1 MLALFICLF
10 HPCQGSDLPV
20 QSHVVA
26 TAIVRIR
33 ADTGIIVTN
42 IKYPYKQQ
50 KHHSNPPSSM
60 APVTV
65 TSTGVARQTIDDPN
79 LIALIERLSKF
90 YPSAAAAADVLVD
103 ATNTVAGDGDAPSA
117 AGSAVVYVATNNAAG
132 ATDGDIIMADAVPG
146 DGVSPATVPMATST
160 TRSTGESEST
170 SQPQQPPLDVKS
182 LVAELDSVPKWQF
195 QELVSD

>member
-1 MLALFICLF
+1 
-10 HPCQGSDLPV
+10 
-20 QSHVVA
+20 
-26 TAIVRIR
+26 
-33 ADTGIIVTN
+33 
-42 IKYPYKQQ
+42 
-50 KHHSNPPSSM
+50 M

-117 AGSAVVYVATNNAAG
+117 AGSAVVDVATNNAAG